1 MYVCLYKCMLRGFG
15 YSLRDWK
22 RVSGPMELVLQTV
35 VSCPVDL
42 SADPLERAVCT
53 HNC

>member
-1 MYVCLYKCMLRGFG
+1 MCVCVNVCYMGLGTLRG
-15 YSLRDWK
+15 WK

-42 SADPLERAVCT
+42 SADPLKRAAGT